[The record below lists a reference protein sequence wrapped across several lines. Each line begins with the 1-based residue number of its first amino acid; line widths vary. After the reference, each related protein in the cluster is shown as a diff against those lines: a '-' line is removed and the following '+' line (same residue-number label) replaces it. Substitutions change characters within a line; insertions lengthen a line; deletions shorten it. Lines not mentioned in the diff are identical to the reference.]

1 MSVVAER
8 LVRVRGLAVL
18 PWLVGVAILLVL
30 PAFVHSQ
37 GAFTV
42 INLMAINVVFALSYN
57 MLLGQSGL
65 LSFGQAVFFGFGGY
79 TAVHAMNAIGG
90 TAGFWTHFPVV
101 GLPLVGFVTG
111 GIVAIILGWPFVRN
125 AGLAFAMI
133 TLGLGVL
140 VDTIAQSLQP
150 FFGGIA
156 GVFSNRTVG
165 PVWFGLKLDHAS
177 DVYWFMVF
185 WVFVAAIAM
194 WAFTR
199 TPLGRMCNA
208 VRDNPE
214 RVRFIG
220 YRPHTIRFLVFVAS
234 GAFAGLAGGMS
245 AVNFEVMTP
254 NALGLTP
261 SGLVLMMVAVG
272 GVGVFYGPVLGAI
285 VVTFMNSALASYTQ
299 ASVLYIGLLFLAV
312 VMFAPSGL
320 SGGVEQVRGA
330 WARGVLRRSL
340 PVWAGRFAKSLLFT
354 CGLIILVE
362 LVYQLRHG
370 QDTLA
375 KSAGISFDP
384 YAPWGWIVALAL
396 FAAAYGVHRLTRKY
410 LESPE

>member
-1 MSVVAER
+1 MNNSAR
-8 LVRVRGLAVL
+8 SLRVRGLTVL
-18 PWLVGVAILLVL
+18 PWLVSLAILLIL
-30 PAFVHSQ
+30 PEFVHSES
-37 GAFTV
+37 AFT
-42 INLMAINVVFALSYN
+42 IMNLMAINVVFALSYN

-79 TAVHAMNAIGG
+79 AAVHAMNAIGG

-111 GIVAIILGWPFVRN
+111 GIAAAIVGWPFVRN

-140 VDTIAQSLQP
+140 VDTVAQSLQP

-156 GVFSNRTVG
+156 GVFSDRTVG

-177 DVYWFMVF
+177 DVFWFMVF
-185 WVFVAAIAM
+185 WVFVATIAM

-208 VRDNPE
+208 VRDNAE
-214 RVRFIG
+214 RVRFLG

-245 AVNFEVMTP
+245 AVNFEVVTP
-254 NALGLTP
+254 SALGLTP

-272 GVGVFYGPVLGAI
+272 GAGVFYGPIVGAI
-285 VVTFMNSALASYTQ
+285 IVTFMNSALTNYTR
-299 ASVLYIGLLFLAV
+299 ASVLYLGLVFLAV

-320 SGGVEQVRGA
+320 SGGVEQVRSA
-330 WARGVLRRSL
+330 WSRGTLRQSL
-340 PVWAGRFAKSLLFT
+340 PVWLGRFAKSLLFT
-354 CGLIILVE
+354 CGLVTLVE

-384 YAPWGWIVALAL
+384 HAPWGWIAALAL
-396 FAAAYGVHRLTRKY
+396 FAAAYGAHRLARKY
-410 LESPE
+410 LEVRE